1 VQLREKFL
9 RLETVARV
17 SDAASKLPE
26 PPDPQTVQL
35 LRSLQQQAASI
46 SGNTPSLDPADHMA
60 VGREVDRLYSLVR
73 TSTNPQAQKA
83 AANLD
88 QFLNDLSGTP
98 GRQARAIPRSMECHG
113 GPLAADGIR

>member
-1 VQLREKFL
+1 MQLREKFL